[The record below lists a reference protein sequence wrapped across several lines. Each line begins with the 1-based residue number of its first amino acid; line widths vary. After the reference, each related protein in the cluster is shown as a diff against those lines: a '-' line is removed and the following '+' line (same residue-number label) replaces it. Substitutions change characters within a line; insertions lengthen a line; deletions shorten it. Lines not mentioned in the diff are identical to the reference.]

1 MQEVVASWNT
11 LLQCCPDATIHSRS
25 CAGRGEKARGP
36 PDFKGTR
43 SHLSQ
48 GKDKKS
54 FSKVKGRSTNVYENK
69 GSVIHRPAQGGNVI
83 ENKDSYELK
92 AGMLLKINGLV
103 MVKVRVN
110 GNNHE

>member
-1 MQEVVASWNT
+1 M
-11 LLQCCPDATIHSRS
+11 
-25 CAGRGEKARGP
+25 
-36 PDFKGTR
+36 
-43 SHLSQ
+43 
-48 GKDKKS
+48 
-54 FSKVKGRSTNVYENK
+54 KGRSTNVYENK
-69 GSVIHRPAQGGNVI
+69 GSVIHRPAQSGNVV